1 MKIIDVKTN
10 PGYQVKIAS
19 GLLDHIGE
27 EMLAVLGKPCA
38 VAILTDDTVDAL
50 YGDRAEER
58 LKASSFAVCRFAIPH
73 GEGSKNLFWWGKML
87 EFLAENHLTRT
98 DCILALGGGVPGDM
112 AGFAAACYLRG
123 IAFVQMPTTLLS
135 MVDSSVG
142 GKTGIDLPQGKNL
155 AGAFYQPRLVLCDP
169 DTLSTLPEETLLD
182 GVAECVKYGILDDEP
197 LFRLFAEGEW
207 KTRLPEIIAR
217 CVEAKAEVVRLDE
230 KDTGCRQKLNLGHTF
245 GHAIEKQS
253 DFAISHGKG
262 VAIGMVMAAKL
273 SHRLNLCDESVP
285 RRIADCLTRVGLPTS
300 ADYSADDLLSAALSD
315 KKRAGGK
322 ITVVLPEAVG
332 QCGLYPVPIE
342 TFAQWMKLAA
352 E

>member
-1 MKIIDVKTN
+1 M
-10 PGYQVKIAS
+10 
-19 GLLDHIGE
+19 
-27 EMLAVLGKPCA
+27 
-38 VAILTDDTVDAL
+38 
-50 YGDRAEER
+50 
-58 LKASSFAVCRFAIPH
+58 
-73 GEGSKNLFWWGKML
+73 NLQKV
-87 EFLAENHLTRT
+87 EFL
-98 DCILALGGGVPGDM
+98 IS
-112 AGFAAACYLRG
+112 AASPKD
-123 IAFVQMPTTLLS
+123 FP
-135 MVDSSVG
+135 
-142 GKTGIDLPQGKNL
+142 
-155 AGAFYQPRLVLCDP
+155 
-169 DTLSTLPEETLLD
+169 
-182 GVAECVKYGILDDEP
+182 
-197 LFRLFAEGEW
+197 